1 MNQRKAGILLSYVSM
16 GVNAVVML
24 LYVPMMLHYLT
35 KAQYGV
41 YQLMGS
47 FLAALSLM
55 DFGLCNGVTRFLAQA
70 QAREDKAQQTQILL
84 AAKWLYTLVAVG
96 IVLVGAVLYASISPL
111 YGATLSPQELVW
123 AKQVFVVLLIN
134 MMIIIMGNLFVAV
147 LFAREEF
154 TFWQVLV
161 LIGLITAPL
170 LIWGVLHWKA
180 NILYVACA
188 QTLVNT
194 AVYIGAYLYCKTRL
208 QVHFAWG
215 KIPWEWMRRI
225 VQFSGA
231 VFVGNVAGQIYWRL
245 GGFVLGAVIGAV
257 AVANYYIATQI
268 CLFFIML
275 SSSVGNVFLPKLS
288 ADAVKSDSLQSHNE
302 IFCQTGRLQG
312 MIALLICVGFFL
324 LGREFL
330 RLWLGPGN
338 EVCFWPALI
347 LMAGYTLSV
356 MQSVAAV
363 ALQAINRYAGFAT
376 ISLATAVLN
385 ILLTIPLSKW
395 YGVTGSAVSAAFCLL
410 VVQGIAAN
418 LYYNRVGLKV
428 GPFVRQVAPVVGSAL
443 AVLAGLCL
451 LWRVWPVAH
460 TWVSFVT
467 HGVVIVG
474 VYAAVMAAFVLNQF
488 EWDLV
493 RECWQ
498 FIRSGGRSGIGNSN

>member
-70 QAREDKAQQTQILL
+70 QAREDKPQQTQILL
-84 AAKWLYTLVAVG
+84 AAKWLYALVAVG
-96 IVLVGAVLYASISPL
+96 ILLVGAVLYASISPL
-111 YGATLSPQELVW
+111 YGATLSSQEIVW
-123 AKQVFVVLLIN
+123 AKQVFVVLFIN
-134 MMIIIMGNLFVAV
+134 MLISITGNLFVAV
-147 LFAREEF
+147 LFAREKF
-154 TFWQVLV
+154 TFWQIWV

-180 NILYVACA
+180 NVLYVACA

-194 AVYIGAYLYCKTRL
+194 AIYIGAYIYCKTRL
-208 QVHFAWG
+208 QVRFAWG
-215 KIPWEWMRRI
+215 KIPWTWMRRI

-245 GGFVLGAVIGAV
+245 GGFVLGAIAGAV

-288 ADAVKSDSLQSHNE
+288 ADAVKSDSLQNHNE
-302 IFCQTGRLQG
+302 IFCRAGRLQG
-312 MIALLICVGFFL
+312 MIALLICVGFAL

-347 LMAGYTLSV
+347 LMVGYTLSV
-356 MQSVAAV
+356 VQSVAGT
-363 ALQAINRYAGFAT
+363 ALQAIDRYSGVAYIAL
-376 ISLATAVLN
+376 STAVLN
-385 ILLTIPLSKW
+385 IGMTIWLGKM

-410 VVQGIAAN
+410 VVQGIAVN
-418 LYYNRVGLKV
+418 IYYNRVGLKV
-428 GPFVRQVAPVVGSAL
+428 WPFMREVAPVVGAAL

-451 LWRVWPVAH
+451 LWRAWPVAH

-474 VYAAVMAAFVLNQF
+474 IYAAVMAAFVFDRF
-488 EWDLV
+488 EWDVV
-493 RECWQ
+493 RECWE
-498 FIRSGGRSGIGNSN
+498 FIRSGGRTGFNA